1 MAPVSDKKLISF
13 EFITSRNETSA
24 TSATS
29 TTSTS
34 SQLGKRP
41 TKLTF
46 ENNDNRSLTDEK
58 MRETLPP
65 EAQNMVN
72 EGLRFKFYKRGKR
85 AGFFKNRLVIR
96 VFNKINLNQTSLT
109 SILSPKYYNFITF
122 F

>member
-13 EFITSRNETSA
+13 EFITSRNETSS
-24 TSATS
+24 TSATL

-34 SQLGKRP
+34 SQLAKRP
-41 TKLTF
+41 PKLTF

-72 EGLRFKFYKRGKR
+72 EGLGFKFYKR
-85 AGFFKNRLVIR
+85 
-96 VFNKINLNQTSLT
+96 
-109 SILSPKYYNFITF
+109 
-122 F
+122 

>member
-24 TSATS
+24 TS

-41 TKLTF
+41 QKLTF

-72 EGLRFKFYKRGKR
+72 EGLGFKYYKR
-85 AGFFKNRLVIR
+85 L
-96 VFNKINLNQTSLT
+96 KIIQ
-109 SILSPKYYNFITF
+109 
-122 F
+122 